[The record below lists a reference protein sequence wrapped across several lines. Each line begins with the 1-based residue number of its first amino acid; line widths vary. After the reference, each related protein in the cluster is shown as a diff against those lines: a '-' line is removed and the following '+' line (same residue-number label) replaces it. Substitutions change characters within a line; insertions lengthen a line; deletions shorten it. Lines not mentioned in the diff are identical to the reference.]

1 VFNETLVALR
11 SPLLIHFVY
20 PYERKTSG
28 WNLLTIAPFLLMQ
41 VLYGFS
47 KMIENVGIIRDR
59 AGQLGE
65 CGVYWMER
73 RMSGVI

>member
-1 VFNETLVALR
+1 M
-11 SPLLIHFVY
+11 
-20 PYERKTSG
+20 
-28 WNLLTIAPFLLMQ
+28 IAPFLLMQ

-73 RMSGVI
+73 RMSGVIRNSKLQGGSPRLCQLRSTSVDPC